1 MEELDARERVALANQ
16 VGERTLKIQPDV
28 TAEITIPV
36 VMPKDPVVVVERTR
50 PSKVLPYVVLG
61 LGVAAMGGGAALYFT
76 SEEDTGEKL
85 YYRDTK
91 LAGIGVA
98 AGGAVVTAVGTW
110 LWIRSGGEP
119 DSAPVATLDAHGGTV
134 GWSHAF

>member
-1 MEELDARERVALANQ
+1 VHPE
-16 VGERTLKIQPDV
+16 V

-36 VMPKDPVVVVERTR
+36 TMPKDDVTVVER
-50 PSKVLPYVVLG
+50 PSRVVPALILG
-61 LGVAAMGGGAALYFT
+61 TGVATLAAGAVLYFT

-91 LAGIGVA
+91 LPGIGVA
-98 AGGAVVTAVGTW
+98 AGGVVVTAVGTW

-119 DSAPVATLDAHGGTV
+119 DSAPVASLDAHGGTV